1 MGTPN
6 HQTTYFPQEP
16 SRFWLR
22 IKRLYLPSLVGTLAC
37 IVLHADVRAESKA
50 QKIETL
56 LQTAHSR
63 GQFNGTALA
72 GDKGQIVYTGAI
84 GYADFDKKIPLT
96 TDSIFELASVSKPF
110 TALAIMMLKEHG
122 KLSYDDPLTKYFP
135 ELPYQHVTIR
145 HLLTHTSGLPDPEPL
160 FRDDWPGD
168 KMATNADL
176 VARLALLK
184 PPTYF
189 AAGEQWR
196 YNTTA
201 YFLLAEIV
209 EKVSGTTYGEF
220 LRANVFQPLEMNNTL
235 VFNRL
240 GKEKREHLA
249 YGYMPAS
256 MLSDKYALPETLP
269 RYSYIVSFGDTSGA
283 KGICSTVGDLFKF
296 VTALDDGKLVKPETL
311 DEAYTPVKLNDGT
324 TPSAGGGGGNDIP
337 SNYGFG
343 WFVEQGP
350 YGKTVRHTG
359 DWPGYITCLIHNL
372 DKSQT
377 IIVLTSAGDP
387 SAVDTA
393 NAIENILNDQAYSL
407 PRMSIG
413 RTIGKT
419 ISEKGIEAAISQYR
433 DLKKTRPDDY
443 NFNYDSELNLLGY
456 ELLRRGEK
464 PQAIEVFKLNLEA
477 FPNSWAMYDSLA
489 EAYLADG
496 NNELATKNY
505 RRSVEL
511 NPDNSGGREAL
522 KRLEGK

>member
-1 MGTPN
+1 M
-6 HQTTYFPQEP
+6 QM
-16 SRFWLR
+16 
-22 IKRLYLPSLVGTLAC
+22 LAQ
-37 IVLHADVRAESKA
+37 SKV
-50 QKIETL
+50 QKIQGL
-56 LQTAHSR
+56 LQTAQSR

-72 GDKGQIVYTGAI
+72 GDNGQIVYTGAF

-110 TALAIMMLKEHG
+110 TALAIMMLKERG

-145 HLLTHTSGLPDPEPL
+145 QLLTHTSGLPDPEPL
-160 FRDDWPGD
+160 FRDDWPSD

-176 VARLALLK
+176 AARLVLLK
-184 PPTYF
+184 PPAYF
-189 AAGEQWR
+189 APGEQWR

-209 EKVSGTTYGEF
+209 ERVSGTTYGEF
-220 LRANVFQPLEMNNTL
+220 LHTNIFQPLGMNNTL

-240 GKEKREHLA
+240 RKEKLENLA
-249 YGYMPAS
+249 NGYMPAS
-256 MLSDKYALPETLP
+256 MLSDIYALPETLP
-269 RYSYIVSFGDTSGA
+269 RYSYIVSFGETAGA
-283 KGICSTVGDLFKF
+283 KGICSSVGDLFKF
-296 VTALDDGKLVKPETL
+296 VTALDDGKLIKAETL
-311 DEAYTPVKLNDGT
+311 DEAYTPIKLKDGT

-343 WFVEQGP
+343 WFIEHGP
-350 YGKTVRHTG
+350 DGKTIRHTG
-359 DWPGYITCLIHNL
+359 DWPGYITCLIHNI
-372 DKSQT
+372 DKAQT
-377 IIVLTSAGDP
+377 VIVLTSAGDP
-387 SAVDTA
+387 SAVDVA
-393 NAIENILNDQAYSL
+393 NAIENILNDHPYSL

-419 ISEKGIEAAISQYR
+419 ISESGIEAAVSQYQE
-433 DLKKTRPDDY
+433 LKKTRPDDY
-443 NFNYDSELNLLGY
+443 NFTYDNELNMLGY
-456 ELLRRGEK
+456 ELLRRGDK
-464 PQAIEVFKLNLEA
+464 QQAIEVFKLNVDA
-477 FPNSWAMYDSLA
+477 FPKSWAMYDSLA

-522 KRLEGK
+522 KKLGDK